1 MTETAAARRQDPYRN
16 FTFRVIFE
24 GRPVAGA
31 ETLSGLEPRNPSQQD
46 PSPQESSPEP
56 TGPALVLE
64 DGVSFDP
71 EFVRWAV
78 RWVDPVTDTQ
88 RDAPERDLHVEV
100 RDERG
105 RTSTA
110 YRVMG
115 GWVAEFVGLPDP
127 DADAHAVQIEH
138 LRLEHAGIEP
148 VPVTPTEPTEQYGVG
163 GRPRRHPT
171 VTLRPIGEDWRAV
184 ADVVPTDAQ
193 RAFVYPMAARYM
205 LTNEKGG
212 PWTSLGIHEGD
223 TVVGH
228 VMWGLD
234 DDGSHWIGGVIIDR
248 SAQGRGLG
256 RAAMEALI
264 AWLREQPGHWVT
276 RLTHHP
282 DNVAAARLYADLGF
296 TPTGETDED
305 GEIVLELRP

>member
-1 MTETAAARRQDPYRN
+1 MTEAAVARRQDPYRN
-16 FTFRVIFE
+16 FTFRVTFE
-24 GRPVAGA
+24 GRSVAGVSK
-31 ETLSGLEPRNPSQQD
+31 LLGLDRTSN
-46 PSPQESSPEP
+46 PSPQDPPSEP
-56 TGPALVLE
+56 TGRALVME

-78 RWVDPVTDTQ
+78 RCADPGTDTR
-88 RDAPERDLHVEV
+88 RDAPPRDFGVEV

-110 YRVMG
+110 YRVFG
-115 GWVAEFVGLPDP
+115 GWVADFTGLPDP

-138 LRLEHAGIEP
+138 LRLEHAGVER
-148 VPVTPTEPTEQYGVG
+148 VPVAPTEPTKQQGVG
-163 GRPRRHPT
+163 GPPQHHAT
-171 VTLRPIGEDWRAV
+171 VTLRPIGDDWRAV
-184 ADVVPTDAQ
+184 ADVVPTDEQ

-212 PWTSLGIHEGD
+212 PWTSLGVHEGD
-223 TVVGH
+223 SVVGH

-234 DDGSHWIGGVIIDR
+234 DDGSHWIGGMIIDR
-248 SAQGRGLG
+248 WAQGRGLG
-256 RAAMEALI
+256 RQAMVALI
-264 AWLREQPGHWVT
+264 ALLGEQPGHWVT

-282 DNVAAARLYADLGF
+282 DNVVAARLYADLGF

-305 GEIVLELRP
+305 GEVVLELRP